1 MKCAEILKALYE
13 LAPLCY
19 AEEWDNSGLLVGSER
34 REVRRVY
41 IALDAL
47 DFVVEHAVKARADLL
62 VTHHPLI
69 FRPLKSVTDENFI
82 SERVLRLAEAGI
94 SCFAMHTN
102 FDVCVMA
109 SQAALDLEL
118 KNPRVLS
125 PTGKRDGEPKDEA
138 PGFGM
143 YGDLPRPMHLNECVD
158 FVKEKFGLAHVNV
171 FGDPR
176 NELYS
181 AAVVPG
187 SGGSFVSDA
196 VRSDADVLITGD
208 VSYHEGI
215 DAVMQGVC
223 VIDAGHY
230 GIEKLFVPY
239 MEQFFVNR
247 FPELEIISE
256 QDTMPF
262 GIV

>member
-1 MKCAEILKALYE
+1 MKCAEIIKALEE
-13 LAPLCY
+13 LSPAHY
-19 AEEWDNSGLLVGSER
+19 AEEWDNPGLLVGSAR
-34 REVRRVY
+34 KEVRRVY

-69 FRPLKSVTDENFI
+69 FKPLKNVTDENFI

-94 SCFAMHTN
+94 ACFAMHTN
-102 FDVCVMA
+102 FDVCLMA
-109 SQAALDLEL
+109 SLAAGDLEL
-118 KNPRVLS
+118 KNPKVLS
-125 PTGKRDGEPKDEA
+125 ETGERDGNVL
-138 PGFGM
+138 GFGM
-143 YGDLPRPMHLNECVD
+143 FGDLPRPMHLNECAD
-158 FVKEKFGLAHVNV
+158 FVKEKFSLAHVRI

-187 SGGSFVSDA
+187 SGASFVPDA

-230 GIEKLFVPY
+230 GIEKIFVPY
-239 MEQFFVNR
+239 MEQFFVNS

-256 QDTMPF
+256 QDAMPF
-262 GIV
+262 GVV